1 MNHRSSKI
9 ACLAVAV
16 LMATAAIA
24 RADCESDLIQ
34 LQDAYKAPNL
44 TADGKAALD
53 EAKSKAVSALKKDE
67 DAACHKAIAEAMNKA
82 GLKLQ

>member
-1 MNHRSSKI
+1 MYHGFSKI
-9 ACLAVAV
+9 AVLAVA
-16 LMATAAIA
+16 LLTATAAIA

-34 LQDAYKAPNL
+34 LQDAYKAPSL

-67 DAACHKAIAEAMNKA
+67 DAACHKAIVEAMTKA

>member
-1 MNHRSSKI
+1 MNHRPSKI
-9 ACLAVAV
+9 AFLAVAV
-16 LMATAAIA
+16 LIATAEIA

-53 EAKSKAVSALKKDE
+53 EAKSKAVSALKKDA
-67 DAACHKAIAEAMNKA
+67 DAACHKAIAEAMTKA

>member
-1 MNHRSSKI
+1 MNPRSSKI
-9 ACLAVAV
+9 AFLAVAV
-16 LMATAAIA
+16 LIATAAIA

-34 LQDAYKAPNL
+34 LQDAYKAPSL

-67 DAACHKAIAEAMNKA
+67 DAACHKAIVEAMTKA

>member
-1 MNHRSSKI
+1 MHHRSPKI
-9 ACLAVAV
+9 AFLAVAV
-16 LMATAAIA
+16 LIATAAVA

-34 LQDAYKAPNL
+34 LQDAYKSPNL
-44 TADGKAALD
+44 TVDGKAALD

-67 DAACHKAIAEAMNKA
+67 DAACHNAIAEAMTKA

>member
-1 MNHRSSKI
+1 MYHGFSKI
-9 ACLAVAV
+9 AFLAVA
-16 LMATAAIA
+16 LLIATAAIA

-34 LQDAYKAPNL
+34 LQDAYKAPSL
-44 TADGKAALD
+44 TAYGKAALD

-67 DAACHKAIAEAMNKA
+67 DAACHKAIAEAMTKA

>member
-1 MNHRSSKI
+1 MYHGFSKI
-9 ACLAVAV
+9 AVLAVA
-16 LMATAAIA
+16 LLAATAAIA

-34 LQDAYKAPNL
+34 LQDAYKAPSL

-53 EAKSKAVSALKKDE
+53 EAKSKAVSALRKDE
-67 DAACHKAIAEAMNKA
+67 DAACHKAIAEAMTKA

>member
-1 MNHRSSKI
+1 MYHCFSKI
-9 ACLAVAV
+9 AFLAVA
-16 LMATAAIA
+16 LLIATAAIA

-44 TADGKAALD
+44 TTDGKAALD

-67 DAACHKAIAEAMNKA
+67 DGACHKAIAEAMTKA

>member
-1 MNHRSSKI
+1 MYHGFAKI
-9 ACLAVAV
+9 AFLAVA
-16 LMATAAIA
+16 LLIATAAIA

-34 LQDAYKAPNL
+34 LQDAYKAPSL

-67 DAACHKAIAEAMNKA
+67 DAACHKAIAEAMTKA

>member
-1 MNHRSSKI
+1 MHHRSPKI
-9 ACLAVAV
+9 VFLAVAA
-16 LMATAAIA
+16 LIATAAIA

-44 TADGKAALD
+44 TADGKTALD

-67 DAACHKAIAEAMNKA
+67 DAACHKSIAEAMTKA

>member
-1 MNHRSSKI
+1 MNHQSSKI
-9 ACLAVAV
+9 AFLAVAV
-16 LMATAAIA
+16 LKATATIA

-67 DAACHKAIAEAMNKA
+67 DAACHKAIAEAMTKA

>member
-1 MNHRSSKI
+1 MNHQSSKI
-9 ACLAVAV
+9 AFLAVAA
-16 LMATAAIA
+16 LIATAAIA

-44 TADGKAALD
+44 TADGKTALD
-53 EAKSKAVSALKKDE
+53 DAKSKAVSALKKDQ
-67 DAACHKAIAEAMNKA
+67 DAECHKAIAEAMTKA